1 MYSTYRWSSQL
12 ADRPSV
18 VYFITLS
25 FFLLTLKGTP
35 KAFSRPHSAITW
47 YYYYYYFLHFAWE
60 STFCK
65 KGLCR
70 HKNECSKT
78 LAYIYTYFTYRWSF
92 TTCRSTVSGLLHCT
106 FLLPLDSQSKC
117 QSFFSTSFGYYHLVL
132 LRLLLLPALCLGK
145 HIHLVRE
152 TLQRH
157 KNELLFHNAILLQK
171 FKLLLLLLFKR
182 KMKFFFLQC
191 YNLVYVLAKLH
202 MKNYTILYNTFWYI
216 LI

>member
-78 LAYIYTYFTYRWSF
+78 LAYIYIYITFTGGVSQLVDRHSVVYFIA
-92 TTCRSTVSGLLHCT
+92 L
-106 FLLPLDSQSKC
+106 
-117 QSFFSTSFGYYHLVL
+117 SFFHLTLKVSAKASSQPHSGTITWYYYCYYYYYYFLHFAWESTS
-132 LRLLLLPALCLGK
+132 
-145 HIHLVRE
+145 IS
-152 TLQRH
+152 
-157 KNELLFHNAILLQK
+157 
-171 FKLLLLLLFKR
+171 
-182 KMKFFFLQC
+182 
-191 YNLVYVLAKLH
+191 
-202 MKNYTILYNTFWYI
+202 
-216 LI
+216 